1 MPGDVGDDAPD
12 SALPRVEAALAKLP
26 AGLRA
31 HVARA
36 RAVGAELA
44 PLFHAPAERVDLA
57 LAAHDLYRGL
67 SDDEWLVEAGRR
79 GLPVD
84 EFAAAEPI
92 LLHGPLAASWMA
104 DEGGVTDH
112 EVLDAVRYHMTFA
125 RGLNALAATVFLAD
139 KIDPDKL
146 RRPGLEVVDRLAR
159 SGDWRAAVVAHQR
172 TAGRWLEE
180 NGHAARPRFVETIA
194 DLEPG

>member
-1 MPGDVGDDAPD
+1 MGPQLARQGEQPLA
-12 SALPRVEAALAKLP
+12 RVETALAKLP
-26 AGLRA
+26 AGLQA

-36 RAVGAELA
+36 RVVGAELA
-44 PLFHAPAERVDLA
+44 RVFDVDEARVDLA
-57 LAAHDLYRGL
+57 LAAHDLFRGL

-146 RRPGLEVVDRLAR
+146 RRPGLEEVDRLAR

-172 TAGRWLEE
+172 AAVRWLEE
-180 NGHAARPRFVETIA
+180 NGHAVHPRFAETIA